1 MARDYKN
8 DKEFDYFL
16 RKLNNIKDP
25 RMIQVGTIIKLREGV
40 DLGEIAS
47 KQGITL
53 AMNTVPDSSFRIN

>member
-40 DLGEIAS
+40 DLEEIAS